1 MEKETLQLL
10 CVACPPLCRRDVDDD
25 GTTAEK
31 TGRGAETNGT
41 TDAFSHT
48 PRPREQRE
56 ATGHHKGYR
65 HRRGGQ
71 EEEKTLGKEDLG
83 DANNEMG

>member
-10 CVACPPLCRRDVDDD
+10 CAARPSLRRRDVDDD

-41 TDAFSHT
+41 TNALSHT
-48 PRPREQRE
+48 PRSREQRE
-56 ATGHHKGYR
+56 VTRHHKGYR